1 MMKKFKVTG
10 TVAISVYKEVWAN
23 NEDEA
28 YDKAYDE
35 LRYLREYV
43 GNGGYDRL
51 IGVEN
56 DGESVA
62 ADGEVEYHD
71 VELLEDDPDHM
82 ECPECG
88 EELDI
93 EETSD
98 GTKYW
103 RCADCEK
110 AFDEEGNEI
119 YIDEDEEDD
128 DE

>member
-1 MMKKFKVTG
+1 MKKFKVYG
-10 TVAISVYKEVWAN
+10 TYTITIMKEVWAN
-23 NEDEA
+23 DEDEA
-28 YDKAYDE
+28 IDKASDTWGG
-35 LRYLREYV
+35 LKEYC
-43 GNGGYDRL
+43 GNGGIDKL

-56 DGESVA
+56 HDESVA
-62 ADGEVEYHD
+62 ADGCEEWGTYI
-71 VELLEDDPDHM
+71 EELEDDPDHM

-98 GTKYW
+98 GTRYW

-110 AFDEEGNEI
+110 AFDENCNEI